1 MQNNST
7 FYLARKPVD
16 LKLASQLSFQSAHLV
31 GLAEER
37 VGATALVDDVPD
49 QVLLAVVGGQ
59 DADAV
64 GRVAQQAHVH
74 VEGHRILGLGQ
85 ILSRTREKCCLLK
98 WGQSLRHVSFT

>member
-1 MQNNST
+1 MKCIS
-7 FYLARKPVD
+7 L
-16 LKLASQLSFQSAHLV
+16 LSFPPSYLV

-37 VGATALVDDVPD
+37 VGAAALVDDVSD

-74 VEGHRILGLGQ
+74 VKGHTILGLRQ
-85 ILSRTREKCCLLK
+85 ILCRTREERKRCVVNM
-98 WGQSLRHVSFT
+98 RTVTEAR